1 MSYETRRTIARLI
14 KIGLI
19 VAGLAFIGNV
29 AWRWWHSGSV
39 GTDIHQSTDS
49 TMADIKRT
57 NESARCELR
66 NSREH
71 LDRAEE
77 HIERAVDAVGQS
89 EEAAVSN
96 AGRIDQLEKLI
107 SESRRLAQENQ
118 RIIRDVEAVNCKR
131 TKDI

>member
-1 MSYETRRTIARLI
+1 MSDETRRTIARLI

>member
-1 MSYETRRTIARLI
+1 MNDETRRTIAKLI

-19 VAGLAFIGNV
+19 VAGLALTGNV
-29 AWRWWHSGSV
+29 VWRWWHSGSV

-57 NESARCELR
+57 NESARCELGD
-66 NSREH
+66 SREY

-77 HIERAVDAVGQS
+77 HIERAADAVGRS

-96 AGRIDQLEKLI
+96 ADRTDQLEKLI
-107 SESRRLAQENQ
+107 SESRKIAQENQ
-118 RIIRDVEAVNCKR
+118 RIMRDVEAVNGEGK
-131 TKDI
+131 KGI